1 MFLVDTNIF
10 LEILL
15 EQDKKESC
23 KKFLINNIGNLA
35 ITDFSLHSIGVI
47 LFRYHKIDV
56 FHKFIED
63 IITNIKNLSLPVE
76 LYNNIVE
83 IGESLTLDFDDT
95 YQYAVAKYFGL
106 KLVTMDKDFE
116 KVKGANVLFLENII

>member
-1 MFLVDTNIF
+1 M
-10 LEILL
+10 
-15 EQDKKESC
+15 
-23 KKFLINNIGNLA
+23 INNIGNLA

-63 IITNIKNLSLPVE
+63 IATNTNNLSLPVE
-76 LYNNIVE
+76 LYNNIIE

-95 YQYAVAKYFGL
+95 YQYAVAKYFWL

-116 KVKGANVLFLENII
+116 KVKGANVLFLEDII

>member
-63 IITNIKNLSLPVE
+63 IATNIKNLSLPVE
-76 LYNNIVE
+76 LYNNIIKNDRHEV
-83 IGESLTLDFDDT
+83 
-95 YQYAVAKYFGL
+95 
-106 KLVTMDKDFE
+106 
-116 KVKGANVLFLENII
+116 